1 VTAPSSRSLDAE
13 RLFDE
18 RAQWYD
24 DAHDSGRVDGHAL
37 RARIAKVVELAG
49 TGPGAVVDVGMGPG
63 RLLDA
68 LAGHGWAVSGIDVS
82 ARMVDLARLR
92 LPAAAERL
100 VRAPAER
107 LPFDDA
113 SFDVAVATGVL
124 EYVAEPRAA
133 LAEVARVLR
142 PGGRLVGSIPNPWAL
157 HVVSKRIYY
166 PAVALARSVRRG
178 RIPAP
183 GPRRWI
189 ARAVLPELLAGG
201 GLELERTAYTSYAAA
216 PTPLDLIL
224 AGPSVRA
231 AEWLERRQAGG
242 PLLATQLV
250 FLATKPQ

>member
-1 VTAPSSRSLDAE
+1 VTAPPSRSLHAE
-13 RLFDE
+13 HLFDE

-24 DAHDSGRVDGHAL
+24 DAHDSRRIDGHAL
-37 RARIAKVVELAG
+37 RARMAKVVELVGA
-49 TGPGAVVDVGMGPG
+49 GPGVVVDVGMGPG
-63 RLLDA
+63 RLLHA
-68 LAGHGWAVSGIDVS
+68 LAGQGWAVSGIDVS

-92 LPAAAERL
+92 IPAAAERL

-107 LPFDDA
+107 LPFDDS

-124 EYVAEPRAA
+124 EYVIEPHAA
-133 LAEVARVLR
+133 LQEIARVLR

-166 PAVALARSVRRG
+166 PAVALARSLGRG
-178 RIPAP
+178 SIPAP

-189 ARAVLPELLAGG
+189 ARAMLPKLLAGV

-216 PTPLDLIL
+216 PTPIDLVL

-231 AEWLERRQAGG
+231 ADWLERRQAGG

-250 FLATKPQ
+250 FLATKPL

>member
-1 VTAPSSRSLDAE
+1 VTAPPSRSLDAE

-37 RARIAKVVELAG
+37 RARMAKVVELVGA
-49 TGPGAVVDVGMGPG
+49 GPGAVVDVGMGPG

-68 LAGHGWAVSGIDVS
+68 LAGRGWAVSGVDVS

-92 LPAAAERL
+92 LPAAGERL

-107 LPFDDA
+107 LPFDDS

-124 EYVAEPRAA
+124 EYVTEPQAA

-142 PGGRLVGSIPNPWAL
+142 PGGRFVGSIPNPWAL

-166 PAVALARSVRRG
+166 PAVALARSLGRG

-189 ARAVLPELLAGG
+189 ARATLPTLLAGA

-216 PTPLDLIL
+216 PTPLDLVL

-250 FLATKPQ
+250 FLATRPR